1 MLQEFDGR
9 MRPSLHD
16 QLRAG
21 IALREKL
28 EPRGAQRDRGN
39 RGASEEGLQEPYSAW
54 PFGFARGRTPLLFR
68 ILTNA
73 SVATRITKYLTAK
86 IESPEVMLGSFVSAS
101 SSRLDPC

>member
-1 MLQEFDGR
+1 MEEKSTHAPQKLDGR

-39 RGASEEGLQEPYSAW
+39 RGASEGGCRAL
-54 PFGFARGRTPLLFR
+54 FGWALRLRSGEDTPALHNFDYR
-68 ILTNA
+68 ILTTNA
-73 SVATRITKYLTAK
+73 SVATRSQNT
-86 IESPEVMLGSFVSAS
+86 
-101 SSRLDPC
+101 